1 MDLYNTQ
8 TRSRESI
15 DDPVALQEAVFS
27 GTHSFKSGSYIPVRK
42 NGEYAG
48 KIPAENARKAI
59 ELGYEI
65 ETDTQRE
72 VRNYVNEQGVTG
84 GLKVALGQFADE
96 ALLGLPELVL
106 DKTQDPLEA
115 AKREGLKK
123 EWDLTNTIFGVGGAL
138 STLWT
143 GAPLWRGASAAG
155 QATTKT
161 ISAKIAALAGE
172 NATKSGIKKAATNLA
187 GKTAG
192 MGVEGAV
199 VSMPRAL
206 TELALGDPEAAA
218 ESVISGAAIGGLFGA
233 GLTVAKPAGKKAID
247 LLQKLED
254 DYKVT
259 QKLRMT
265 NLQNIAKNMIRKT
278 TASYVGLKE
287 KDIIRYIDE
296 ADSFVNVKTMD
307 DLVYELDDKVV
318 KFFDRAEDLRSKY
331 DTAKKAYI
339 ATNKN
344 LLESIKS
351 GRAQSQMAVD
361 VLDDAALLKQKII
374 DLSSKADEALIES
387 QATVSKETVKSW
399 FEKVKNEYFDIVISE
414 KAAQGE
420 KRFNDYIQRVDASFD
435 DVVTGDGLREILKQV
450 RSDATWSAN
459 FLDFNDLLNRA
470 VKNFSHRLSN
480 VLKKGVREYD
490 VIMGEMA
497 PDVEALKVLN
507 KTLGLAGRDLTEVGV
522 RQTVQDKLKGLLRAG
537 KEPTLKAIQAF
548 DERAGTN
555 YTNQIENL
563 KKLEASAKLVNKDV
577 IKKELNP
584 EGFKRAKDAEKAWK
598 AARSQL
604 ERVKPIKDVQ
614 ASIRNM
620 GRADASIKKRDAFQW
635 LAEQEG
641 QLPDYY
647 LDQFEK
653 RRILDAFGKVA
664 PNGSRRTV
672 ASAAL
677 AGGAGAALSAMGVPI
692 PPAIL
697 ATLGATGGFLSDY
710 YAGHA
715 LKALIDK
722 RPSWAGALFVE
733 QEMKKAAMRFDK
745 IPEIL
750 DRMAK
755 KGPGPKR
762 PPALEYIRRA
772 TEDVEDDT
780 IAARMENFRERIAG
794 YINDPWSMQ
803 ELMGAYYGGIA
814 RTGAP
819 VISEKIGEVT
829 QRALDHLYDGMP
841 KPFSITEPFAPK
853 YQWLP
858 SDFELNRFARKL
870 QVIDDP
876 LSVLED
882 LEAGTLTRDHMD
894 TMKKVY
900 PYFYE
905 ELRTRLL
912 QESGKNRNF
921 SYQQR
926 LMLSIATG
934 ADLDSSIQPGN
945 ILNNQKIF
953 MRQEEDQ
960 DTTKATGKIDVSKQ
974 ALSTVQS
981 AMEE

>member
-1 MDLYNTQ
+1 MDLYNTK

-15 DDPVALQEAVFS
+15 DDPVALQEAIFS

-72 VRNYVNEQGVTG
+72 VRNYVDEQGVTG

-123 EWDLTNTIFGVGGAL
+123 EWELTNTIFGVGGAL

-143 GAPLWRGASAAG
+143 GAPLWRGASALG

-161 ISAKIAALAGE
+161 ISGKIAALAGE

-259 QKLRMT
+259 QKLRMQGI
-265 NLQNIAKNMIRKT
+265 LNIAKNIMRKT

-287 KDIIRYIDE
+287 EDIVRYINE
-296 ADSFVNVKTMD
+296 ADSFANVKTME
-307 DLVYELDDKVV
+307 DLVYDLDGKVV
-318 KFFDRAEDLRSKY
+318 KFFDRAEDLKSKY

-361 VLDDAALLKQKII
+361 VLDDAVLLKQKII
-374 DLSSKADEALIES
+374 DLSNAADEALIES
-387 QATVSKETVKSW
+387 QATVSKDTVKSW

-420 KRFNDYIQRVDASFD
+420 KRFNDYIQRVDASFGD
-435 DVVTGDGLREILKQV
+435 MVTGDGLREILKQV

-470 VKNFSHRLSN
+470 VKSFSHRLSN
-480 VLKKGVREYD
+480 VLKQSVPKYND
-490 VIMGEMA
+490 IMVQMA
-497 PDVEALKVLN
+497 PDVQALRTLN
-507 KTLGLAGRDLTEVGV
+507 KTLGIAGRDLTEVGV
-522 RQTVQDKLKGLLRAG
+522 RQTVQDRLKGLLRAG
-537 KEPTLKAIQAF
+537 KEPTLKAIQTF

-555 YTNQIENL
+555 YTNQIEKL
-563 KKLEASAKLVNKDV
+563 KKIEESAKLVNKDV

-598 AARSQL
+598 AARAQL

-620 GRADASIKKRDAFQW
+620 SRADASIKKRDAFQW

-641 QLPDYY
+641 ELPNFY

-664 PNGSRRTV
+664 PNGTRRTY
-672 ASAAL
+672 ASAAI
-677 AGGAGAALSAMGVPI
+677 AGGAGAWLASIGFPIHPALM
-692 PPAIL
+692 
-697 ATLGATGGFLSDY
+697 TGAGAAAGFASDY
-710 YAGHA
+710 YAGHM
-715 LKALIDK
+715 LRGFIDK
-722 RPSWAGALFVE
+722 MPSFAGALFIE
-733 QEMKKAAMRFDK
+733 KEMKKAAMRFDK

-772 TEDVEDDT
+772 TEDIEDDT
-780 IAARMENFRERIAG
+780 TAARMENFREKISG
-794 YINDPWSMQ
+794 YISDPWSMQ

-819 VISEKIGEVT
+819 IISEKIGEVT

-905 ELRTRLL
+905 ELRTRIL

-953 MRQEEDQ
+953 MQQEEGQ